1 VCVCAQLSQE
11 SGHIFSK
18 DRNSMFSSGKDFY
31 FLFLIVKLTASIK
44 SVLSDCM
51 SRLSLGDQA
60 TSYALNIRDVIPVGT
75 VAKCTATSHLHSAAY
90 IYIYIYDVVIT

>member
-1 VCVCAQLSQE
+1 MS
-11 SGHIFSK
+11 
-18 DRNSMFSSGKDFY
+18 SSGTDY
-31 FLFLIVKLTASIK
+31 SFLFPSVELTASIK

-60 TSYALNIRDVIPVGT
+60 TSCVLNIRDVIPVGT

-90 IYIYIYDVVIT
+90 IYIYTHDVVIT